1 MQLPDAVKQVRS
13 RFMAAFPVPQGT
25 PGEEFEERARQWT
38 IKFAQQVAFD
48 MPNQGWGMKRADPNR
63 PISKDTIARLDAGRL
78 LIWDLLTGTGTGMP
92 RPVDDPESQD
102 ITGQLFVEVVATNHL
117 KGIVPTQGVVPP
129 PEPRPEPKPLVAT
142 KTDAALM
149 VEHLAAIRA
158 TLEAVLKEQQEM
170 RAILASLT
178 RPVP

>member
-1 MQLPDAVKQVRS
+1 MLLPDAVKQVRA
-13 RFMAAFPVPQGT
+13 RFIEAFPVPQGT

-48 MPNQGWGMKRADPNR
+48 VPNQGWGMKRADPNR
-63 PISKDTIARLDAGRL
+63 PISKDTIAKVDAGRL

-92 RPVDDPESQD
+92 RPVDDPDSQD

-117 KGIVPTQGVVPP
+117 KGIVPPQGTVP
-129 PEPRPEPKPLVAT
+129 PEPRQELKPLVQT
-142 KTDAALM
+142 KTEAALM
-149 VEHLAAIRA
+149 AEHLAAIRA

-170 RAILASLT
+170 RAILASLNK
-178 RPVP
+178 PVG